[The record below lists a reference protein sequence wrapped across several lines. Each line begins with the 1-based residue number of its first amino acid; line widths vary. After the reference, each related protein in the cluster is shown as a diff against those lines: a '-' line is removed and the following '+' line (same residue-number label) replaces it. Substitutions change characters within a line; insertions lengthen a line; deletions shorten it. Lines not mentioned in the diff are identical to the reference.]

1 MRFSSS
7 PNRPEGWKEMKLA
20 DICKT
25 FTSGGTPS
33 RKKLEYF
40 EHGTIPWVRTKEL
53 NDGVITE
60 VEEFITPEALKNSSA
75 KMLPKNTV
83 LLAMYGATVGKLGV
97 LGFESSCNQ
106 ACAAMVPKDG
116 VVDYRFLY
124 YLLLNHRE
132 LIISQAT
139 GGAQQNLSG
148 ELIKGFTFDFPTY
161 KEQEAIADVL
171 WTIDEKIVINNSL
184 SKTLENVAQAIFKS
198 WFIDFDPVKAKMSG
212 EKPAGMDAATAALF
226 PDSME
231 DSELGLMPQ
240 GWQARQLKSALVLHK
255 STIKAGAATE
265 SVPYVPIDQI
275 GSRDIFLKNSMS
287 GSEAKTSL
295 VSFERNDILFG
306 AMRPY
311 FHKVALAP
319 FDGTTRTTTFVL
331 RAINPRYLAFSLLT
345 VFQDSAVGYATN
357 HSQGTTIPY
366 AVWNNSFENYPLV
379 FPSETVATAFNDSVL
394 PLIEYGYSLVKENQK
409 LVQLRDGLMPRLIS
423 GELQIPDEMLA
434 S

>member
-1 MRFSSS
+1 MNFESLSDLTTYLQRGISPKYAESGIPVVNQKCIRNGQLKNEDIKFHGNEKTYAQEKELRKDDILVNSTGVGTLGRVARFSNEIGKMLADSHVTIVRADVEKIDPLYLFYVLRFNEPTIVELGAGS
-7 PNRPEGWKEMKLA
+7 TGQTELSRLALGSLQIPIPNRSVQRFVADTLSNIDKKILTNQRLA
-20 DICKT
+20 KV
-25 FTSGGTPS
+25 
-33 RKKLEYF
+33 LE
-40 EHGTIPWVRTKEL
+40 EI
-53 NDGVITE
+53 
-60 VEEFITPEALKNSSA
+60 
-75 KMLPKNTV
+75 
-83 LLAMYGATVGKLGV
+83 
-97 LGFESSCNQ
+97 
-106 ACAAMVPKDG
+106 
-116 VVDYRFLY
+116 
-124 YLLLNHRE
+124 
-132 LIISQAT
+132 
-139 GGAQQNLSG
+139 
-148 ELIKGFTFDFPTY
+148 
-161 KEQEAIADVL
+161 
-171 WTIDEKIVINNSL
+171 
-184 SKTLENVAQAIFKS
+184 AQAIFKS
-198 WFIDFDPVKAKMSG
+198 WFIDFDPVKAKMAG

-255 STIKAGAATE
+255 STIKAGTETE

-295 VSFERNDILFG
+295 VSFEKNEILFG

-311 FHKVALAP
+311 FHKVVLAP

-345 VFQDSAVGYATN
+345 VFQDSAVAYATN

-379 FPSETVATAFNDSVL
+379 FPSETVATAFNDLVL
-394 PLIEYGYSLVKENQK
+394 PLIEYGYSLVTENQK
-409 LVQLRDGLMPRLIS
+409 LVQLRDGLLPRLIS
-423 GELQIPDEMLA
+423 GELQIPEEMLA

>member
-7 PNRPEGWKEMKLA
+7 PNRPEGWKEMKLG

-33 RKKLEYF
+33 RKKPEYF
-40 EHGTIPWVRTKEL
+40 ENGTIPWVRTKEL

-60 VEEFITPEALKNSSA
+60 VEEFITPEALRNSSA
-75 KMLPKNTV
+75 KLLPKNTV

-124 YLLLNHRE
+124 YLLLKHRE

-161 KEQEAIADVL
+161 KEQEAISEVL
-171 WTIDEKIVINNSL
+171 WKIDEKIAINNAL
-184 SKTLENVAQAIFKS
+184 SKTLEDVAQTIFKS
-198 WFIDFDPVKAKMSG
+198 WFIDFDPVKEKMVR
-212 EKPAGMDAATAALF
+212 EKPVGMDAATAAIF
-226 PDSME
+226 PGSMQE
-231 DSELGLMPQ
+231 SELGLIPE
-240 GWQARQLKSALVLHK
+240 GWQASQLKSMLVLHK
-255 STIKAGAATE
+255 TTIKAGTATE

-287 GSEAKTSL
+287 GTEAKTSL
-295 VSFERNDILFG
+295 VSFKKNEILFG

-311 FHKVALAP
+311 FHKVVLAP

-331 RAINPRYLAFSLLT
+331 RVINPRYLSFALLT
-345 VFQDSAVGYATN
+345 LFQDSAVTYATS

-366 AVWNNSFENYPLV
+366 AVWSNSFENFPLV
-379 FPSETVATAFNDSVL
+379 IPSEPVATAFNGLVL
-394 PLIEYGYSLVKENQK
+394 PLLEYGYSLMKENQK
-409 LVQLRDGLMPRLIS
+409 LVQIRDDLLPRLIS
-423 GELQIPDEMLA
+423 GELQIPEEMLV

>member
-1 MRFSSS
+1 MSTRDWVKTTFGEICTITRGASPRPIMDWVSS
-7 PNRPEGWKEMKLA
+7 A
-20 DICKT
+20 
-25 FTSGGTPS
+25 GTP
-33 RKKLEYF
+33 
-40 EHGTIPWVRTKEL
+40 WVKISDATGEPGRFISQTKE
-53 NDGVITE
+53 
-60 VEEFITPEALKNSSA
+60 FIKNEGRSKSVVVYPGDLVVSNSATPG
-75 KMLPKNTV
+75 LPKFLRIEACV
-83 LLAMYGATVGKLGV
+83 HDGWLLLRNFKGALP
-97 LGFESSCNQ
+97 E
-106 ACAAMVPKDG
+106 
-116 VVDYRFLY
+116 FLY
-124 YLLLNHRE
+124 YVVLNDRKTLVGKGSGSVFTNLKTEILKNHEIALPEIPEQKRISDTLGQLDD
-132 LIISQAT
+132 LIALNV
-139 GGAQQNLSG
+139 A
-148 ELIKGFTFDFPTY
+148 
-161 KEQEAIADVL
+161 V
-171 WTIDEKIVINNSL
+171 
-184 SKTLENVAQAIFKS
+184 SKTLEDLAQTIFKS
-198 WFIDFDPVKAKMSG
+198 WFVDFDPVKAKMAG
-212 EKPAGMDAATAALF
+212 EKPAGMDDATAALF

-231 DSELGLMPQ
+231 ESELGLIPK
-240 GWQARQLKSALVLHK
+240 GWEARQLKSALVLHK
-255 STIKAGAATE
+255 STIKAGTATE

-295 VSFERNDILFG
+295 VSFEKNEILFG

-345 VFQDSAVGYATN
+345 VFQDSAVAYATN

-379 FPSETVATAFNDSVL
+379 FPSESVATAFNDLVL

-409 LVQLRDGLMPRLIS
+409 LVQLRNGLLPRLIS